1 MANMTSLCLS
11 LSPCLSLS
19 GFHNLLSFLWIQKAK
34 GAPVLERTLGYNIQ
48 YFAENSTNLTEINNV
63 TNQPY
68 ELLLTGQTYRVSVT
82 SFNFLGKSQ
91 EAVLRIPAAHEE
103 SKYPLSSIWLKKEQS
118 VPSG

>member
-1 MANMTSLCLS
+1 MPFSFWFPQ
-11 LSPCLSLS
+11 SP
-19 GFHNLLSFLWIQKAK
+19 FFLWIQKAK
-34 GAPVLERTLGYNIQ
+34 GAPVLGYNIQ

-63 TNQPY
+63 TNQRY
-68 ELLLTGQTYRVSVT
+68 ELLLMDQTYRVSVT
-82 SFNFLGKSQ
+82 SFNYLGKSQ